1 MARDNCNILL
11 FLKSGCDISGKW
23 NSIENKEVTGVRQ
36 KPLKSTTKHSC
47 IIKGNGDLVLVHGN
61 RMVLVHGELT
71 KEIF

>member
-1 MARDNCNILL
+1 MVVT
-11 FLKSGCDISGKW
+11 FLGSETALKTKKW
-23 NSIENKEVTGVRQ
+23 QELDKR
-36 KPLKSTTKHSC
+36 PLKSTTKHSC